1 MAIDGNNNL
10 FIANTTANSV
20 VEYSPGTGA
29 GAFLSPTPGFSPG
42 ATNSSSTLSGGT
54 IYAPSYVAVD
64 RSGALWVL
72 SSGTG
77 TSPSLANLV
86 QILGVAAPTNPVLAA
101 GQYGV
106 KP

>member
-1 MAIDGNNNL
+1 M
-10 FIANTTANSV
+10 
-20 VEYSPGTGA
+20 TGGPLYQA
-29 GAFLSPTPGFSPG
+29 
-42 ATNSSSTLSGGT
+42 
-54 IYAPSYVAVD
+54 SYVAVD

-77 TSPSLANLV
+77 TGTSLANVV
-86 QILGVAAPTNPVLAA
+86 QILGVAGPTNPVLAK